1 MSKQKCSRCRDEKEI
16 ELFSLGFKSCD
27 KCIAQAREYRKNN
40 PEKIREANRK
50 SREKNRDEINKKRR
64 EKNANNGYLYCHI
77 CERRVNP
84 EIWDFHLVGACHKEN
99 MMKQMMKDYRRL
111 IEEAPPE
118 FKEKYREEGQVKIN
132 DIKKTLP
139 ICWLNTDLSVAK

>member
-64 EKNANNGYLYCHI
+64 EKNANNGSLLPYL
-77 CERRVNP
+77 
-84 EIWDFHLVGACHKEN
+84 
-99 MMKQMMKDYRRL
+99 
-111 IEEAPPE
+111 
-118 FKEKYREEGQVKIN
+118 RE
-132 DIKKTLP
+132 T
-139 ICWLNTDLSVAK
+139 S